1 VKRSSVSVNIIGI
14 ITGLITSVIV
24 IFSFVY
30 LLALRPFLKR
40 GRFDRGF
47 SRRVERRHAPAP
59 WSQMEKMLRRYYPE
73 LFEDEFWEAMQ
84 QQWVERC
91 TEFDKDIWD
100 WLERRFEEYFQE
112 KPETEHI

>member
-1 VKRSSVSVNIIGI
+1 
-14 ITGLITSVIV
+14 
-24 IFSFVY
+24 
-30 LLALRPFLKR
+30 
-40 GRFDRGF
+40 
-47 SRRVERRHAPAP
+47 
-59 WSQMEKMLRRYYPE
+59 MRRYYPE